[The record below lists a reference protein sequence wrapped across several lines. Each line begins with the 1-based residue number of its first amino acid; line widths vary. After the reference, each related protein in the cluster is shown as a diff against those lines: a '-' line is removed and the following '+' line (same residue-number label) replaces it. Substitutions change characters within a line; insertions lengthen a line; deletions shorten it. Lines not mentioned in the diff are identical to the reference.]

1 MPQNTVMYMRSALTK
16 RRRCRRH
23 CRLNATTHDRRRNG
37 TKQNPP
43 ATTTLQ
49 GKENDRNVK
58 THTHTTFVR
67 KQTTGTREENALLL
81 KFRQY
86 YNLHTA

>member
-58 THTHTTFVR
+58 THTHDICT
-67 KQTTGTREENALLL
+67 QTNDRNERGKCVATQISSIL
-81 KFRQY
+81 
-86 YNLHTA
+86 